1 MSEGKWLENSSIA
14 AQIAKLI
21 TQKLLLHLLFA
32 SSLDKARPVQ
42 RRLATILDRSTKSQ
56 QGHFCF
62 GTRHAPHPPVP
73 EITEIVG
80 VFGGRKRKRYLH

>member
-42 RRLATILDRSTKSQ
+42 RRLAT
-56 QGHFCF
+56 
-62 GTRHAPHPPVP
+62 V
-73 EITEIVG
+73 
-80 VFGGRKRKRYLH
+80 